1 MHLLRTTAD
10 GLSAFEGHLADQLA
24 EEMAI
29 RLGHRP
35 SPAERHSWE
44 RSIPTLQ
51 ADLQSAG
58 LGQVEVFIEYLLPLT
73 SKRADIVLAG
83 EHPTTGHPS
92 YVVIEL
98 KQWSEAEAIDGSTT
112 LFRVAPHLN
121 REHLHPGLQV
131 DLYLD
136 YLEGFTTY
144 LAEHDHSLAGAA
156 YLHNATD
163 AGVLDLLGPG
173 SGTRS
178 RVFTG
183 QRRGEFVDFLRAHLA
198 PTSGAVAGDAL
209 ASSRIAPSRH
219 LLSVA
224 AQEVQEREMFVLLDD
239 QRVAYEQVLYAV
251 EQARV
256 ADTKSVI
263 IVTGGPGTGKSV
275 IALSVMGELARRG
288 HTVMH
293 ATGSRSFTQTLR
305 KVAAVRAPQVRKLF
319 AYFNSFMTA
328 DRNGLECLILD
339 EAHRLRETSVNRYT
353 RKEARA
359 AARPQIEELVNAA
372 RVPVFLL
379 DDHQVVRPGEQGTAQ
394 NIEAYAVARGLRVR
408 RVDLNDQFRSGGSEI
423 YVTWVQQLLG
433 LEDGMPSAWPGD
445 PRFEVRTAPSPQALE
460 AWLEEHQSA
469 GATARMTAGYAWAW
483 SDPRLDGSL
492 VPDVTIGEW
501 ARPWNLRGDRSVGGA
516 PPAALWATDPAGFGQ
531 VGCVYTAQGFE
542 YDHAG
547 VIMGPDLV
555 WRSGVWVALRE
566 NSKDRDLNT
575 KNVSPEHFD
584 RLVRNIYKVLLT
596 RGMRSVVVYSTDP
609 ETQAHLES
617 VIPDRVDAS

>member
-1 MHLLRTTAD
+1 
-10 GLSAFEGHLADQLA
+10 
-24 EEMAI
+24 MAI

-35 SPAERHSWE
+35 SPAERRSWE
-44 RSIPTLQ
+44 RSIPLLR

-73 SKRADIVLAG
+73 SKRADVVLAG
-83 EHPTTGHPS
+83 QHPKTGRPS

-98 KQWSEAEAIDGSTT
+98 KQWSEAEAIEDSQT
-112 LFRVAPHLN
+112 LYRVAPHIN
-121 REHLHPGLQV
+121 REYLHPGLQV
-131 DLYLD
+131 DGYLD
-136 YLEGFTTY
+136 YLEGFTSY
-144 LAEHDHSLAGAA
+144 LAEHEHSLAGAA

-163 AGVLDLLGPG
+163 AGVLDLLGADN
-173 SGTRS
+173 GTRS

-183 QRRGEFVDFLRAHLA
+183 QRRGEFVDFLRSHLA
-198 PTSGAVAGDAL
+198 PTSGAAAGDSL
-209 ASSRIAPSRH
+209 SSSRIAPSRN

-224 AQEVQEREMFVLLDD
+224 AQEVQEREMFVLLDE
-239 QRVAYEQVLYAV
+239 QRLAYEHVLYAV
-251 EQARV
+251 EQARA
-256 ADTKSVI
+256 ADAKSVI

-275 IALSVMGELARRG
+275 IALSLMGELARRG

-305 KVAAVRAPQVRKLF
+305 KVAAARAPQVRKLF

-339 EAHRLRETSVNRYT
+339 EAHRLRGTSVNRYT

-379 DDHQVVRPGEQGTAQ
+379 DDHQVVRPGEQGTAEH
-394 NIEAYAVARGLRVR
+394 IDAYAAARGLRVR
-408 RVDLNDQFRSGGSEI
+408 RIDLNDQFRSGGSEI

-433 LEDGMPSAWPGD
+433 LEEGMPSAWPGD
-445 PRFEVRTAPSPQALE
+445 PRFDVRTASTPEALE
-460 AWLEEHQSA
+460 LWLEGRQTA
-469 GATARMTAGYAWAW
+469 GATARMTAGYAWPW
-483 SDPRLDGSL
+483 SDPRRDGTL
-492 VPDVTIGEW
+492 VPDVTIGNW

-516 PPAALWATDPAGFGQ
+516 PPSALWATDPAGFGQ

-555 WRSGVWVALRE
+555 WRNDQWVALRE
-566 NSKDRDLNT
+566 NSKDRELNT

-584 RLVRNIYKVLLT
+584 RLVRNVYKVLLT
-596 RGMRSVVVYSTDP
+596 RGMRSVVIYSTDA

-617 VIPDRVDAS
+617 VIPGRVDAP